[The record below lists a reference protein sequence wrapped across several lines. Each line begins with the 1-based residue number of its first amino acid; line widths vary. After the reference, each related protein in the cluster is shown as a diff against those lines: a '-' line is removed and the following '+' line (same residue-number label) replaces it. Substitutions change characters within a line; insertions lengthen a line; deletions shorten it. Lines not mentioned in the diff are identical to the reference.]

1 MLHVIA
7 AILALCVHAAPI
19 LAEPPAAAAPAG
31 PEAEVSR
38 ERVMAE
44 LAALPTKRAA
54 WGDADHRAGLRR
66 TEQLL
71 ADKLRALGYE
81 VALDPIDFIGG
92 GGRREGEEPWNN
104 LVVQIKGRTL
114 PNEVLIF
121 AAHFDAM
128 PNCPGAEDNGSGTA
142 ALLEMARLLKDRP
155 MHRTVR
161 LIFFNLEENG
171 LVGSRA
177 YVERNKER
185 WDAGEERVLGMVS
198 LDMIGY
204 YTDEP
209 ESQKSPIP
217 PRGNFQPPTV
227 GNFLGLGGILAHR
240 WWSTALLRA
249 MNESEPKLPTYA
261 LDFLPIAPPD
271 LLRSDHAPFLAAGQ
285 PAVILS
291 TTAEMRYAHYH
302 RPTDTIDR
310 IEPERYTLAVR
321 ALVGAAWRLAGPADQ
336 PVPPLG
342 PPRAEDEPSGR

>member
-1 MLHVIA
+1 MLTLIA
-7 AILALCVHAAPI
+7 AAVLAFQ
-19 LAEPPAAAAPAG
+19 PALAAPAAQPPVTEAPA
-31 PEAEVSR
+31 PETLVERDRLMATLAE
-38 ERVMAE
+38 
-44 LAALPTKRAA
+44 LPTKRAA
-54 WGDADHRAGLRR
+54 WGDQAHRAGLRD
-66 TEQLL
+66 TEKHL
-71 ADKLRALGYE
+71 AERLRAMGYD

-104 LVVQIKGRTL
+104 LVVEIKGRTL
-114 PNEVLIF
+114 PSEVLIF

-128 PNCPGAEDNGSGTA
+128 PNCPGAEDNGSGVA

-177 YVERNKER
+177 YVERMLDKWNSG
-185 WDAGEERVLGMVS
+185 DERVLGMVS

-209 ESQKSPIP
+209 DTQKSPIP
-217 PRGNFQPPTV
+217 PRGNFKPPTV
-227 GNFLGLGGILAHR
+227 GNFLGLGGILQHR

-249 MNESEPKLPTYA
+249 MHEAEPKLPTYA

-302 RPTDTIDR
+302 KPTDTIDK
-310 IEPERYTLAVR
+310 IEPARYTLAVR
-321 ALVGAAWRLAGPADQ
+321 ALVGAAWRLAGPAEK
-336 PVPPLG
+336 PVQHLG
-342 PPRAEDEPSGR
+342 PPKGEEEQMSK

>member
-1 MLHVIA
+1 MLNLFAA
-7 AILALCVHAAPI
+7 AIIALQSPVPPA
-19 LAEPPAAAAPAG
+19 PPAAPPAAPLAG

-38 ERVMAE
+38 ERVMAD
-44 LAALPTKRAA
+44 LAELPTKRAA
-54 WGDADHRAGLRR
+54 WGDQAHRAGLRD
-66 TEQLL
+66 TEKQL
-71 ADKLRALGYE
+71 AEKLLALGYE

-92 GGRREGEEPWNN
+92 GGRREGEDPWNN
-104 LVVQIKGRTL
+104 LVVEIKGRTL
-114 PNEVLIF
+114 PSEVLIF

-128 PNCPGAEDNGSGTA
+128 PNCPGAEDNGSGVA

-177 YVERNKER
+177 YVERMLEKWNSG
-185 WDAGEERVLGMVS
+185 DERVLGMVS
-198 LDMIGY
+198 FDMIGY

-209 ESQKSPIP
+209 DSQKSPIP
-217 PRGNFQPPTV
+217 PRGNFKPPTV
-227 GNFLGLGGILAHR
+227 GNFLGLGGILQHR

-249 MNESEPKLPTYA
+249 MHEAEPKLPTYA

-302 RPTDTIDR
+302 RPTDTIDK

-321 ALVGAAWRLAGPADQ
+321 ALVGAAWRLAGPADK
-336 PVPPLG
+336 PVLPLG
-342 PPRAEDEPSGR
+342 PPGMEQEPGK

>member
-1 MLHVIA
+1 MLTLLA
-7 AILALCVHAAPI
+7 AAVLAFQPALAAP
-19 LAEPPAAAAPAG
+19 AAQPPAAEAPA
-31 PEAEVSR
+31 PETQVERARLMATLAE
-38 ERVMAE
+38 
-44 LAALPTKRAA
+44 LPTKRAA
-54 WGDADHRAGLRR
+54 WGDDEHRAGLRA
-66 TEQLL
+66 TEKLL
-71 ADKLRALGYE
+71 GDKLRALGYDPK
-81 VALDPIDFIGG
+81 LDPVDFIGG

-104 LVVQIKGRTL
+104 LVVEIKGRTL
-114 PNEVLIF
+114 PGEVLVF

-142 ALLEMARLLKDRP
+142 AVLEMARILKDRP

-177 YVERNKER
+177 YVERMSER
-185 WDAGEERVLGMVS
+185 WSAGEERILGMVS

-209 ESQKSPIP
+209 DSQQSPIP
-217 PRGNFQPPTV
+217 PRGSFRPPTV
-227 GNFLGLGGILAHR
+227 GNFLGLGGILQHR
-240 WWSTALLRA
+240 WWSTALLRTMHEA
-249 MNESEPKLPTYA
+249 EPKLPTYA

-302 RPTDTIDR
+302 KPTDTIDK

-321 ALVGAAWRLAGPADQ
+321 ALVGAAWRLAGAADK

-342 PPRAEDEPSGR
+342 PPQEEELSK